1 MIGAAEWYGKECG
14 DCGVIAVCAAYER
27 DCASRGSIRAG
38 VVANVGLR
46 RVSSLRM
53 QALLLRGGR
62 VIDPASRRDEIAD
75 VAIAGG
81 VIAAIGSQ
89 LPVPAGAKVID
100 AEGCIVMPG
109 LVDPHVHLR
118 EPGQEH
124 KETIATG
131 TAAAVAGGF
140 TTVVCMPNTSPALD
154 TPETLAWVQQRA
166 GQTAACRVFAT
177 AAVTRGRKG
186 EELTEIHLL
195 REAGAV
201 AFTDDGDCVPTAGMM
216 SRVLGAVASTGC
228 CFMQHCQE
236 PTMTRGSAM
245 HGGAITTRLGL
256 AGWSRAAEEVI
267 IERDVRLNRGVN
279 CRYHV
284 QHMSSGESV
293 DIVRRARASGQP
305 VTAEVSPH
313 HLVLTHDICDNY
325 NTLGKVNPPV
335 REKKDIEALIAG
347 VADGTVTVLATDHA
361 PHSADEKAL
370 PFEEAPFGMV
380 GLETALPLYVEALVT
395 SGAIDWRRLVAML
408 TIEPATL
415 CNLDGMGIGQLQVN
429 GPADVTV
436 FDPRVK
442 WTCLPEKLASKSK
455 NTPYGGRSL
464 TGRTV
469 LTVVSGLVRHEL
481 PRT

>member
-1 MIGAAEWYGKECG
+1 
-14 DCGVIAVCAAYER
+14 
-27 DCASRGSIRAG
+27 
-38 VVANVGLR
+38 
-46 RVSSLRM
+46 
-53 QALLLRGGR
+53 
-62 VIDPASRRDEIAD
+62 
-75 VAIAGG
+75 
-81 VIAAIGSQ
+81 
-89 LPVPAGAKVID
+89 
-100 AEGCIVMPG
+100 
-109 LVDPHVHLR
+109 
-118 EPGQEH
+118 
-124 KETIATG
+124 
-131 TAAAVAGGF
+131 
-140 TTVVCMPNTSPALD
+140 
-154 TPETLAWVQQRA
+154 
-166 GQTAACRVFAT
+166 
-177 AAVTRGRKG
+177 
-186 EELTEIHLL
+186 
-195 REAGAV
+195 
-201 AFTDDGDCVPTAGMM
+201 
-216 SRVLGAVASTGC
+216 
-228 CFMQHCQE
+228 
-236 PTMTRGSAM
+236 MTRGSAM
-245 HGGAITTRLGL
+245 HGGAIATRLGL

-335 REKKDIEALIAG
+335 REKRDIDALIAG

-408 TIEPATL
+408 TIEPAKL
-415 CNLDGMGIGQLQVN
+415 CNLDGLGIGQLHVN

-442 WTCLPEKLASKSK
+442 WTCVPEKLASKSK

-469 LTVVSGLVRHEL
+469 LTVVSGMVRYEV
-481 PRT
+481 PRV

>member
-1 MIGAAEWYGKECG
+1 
-14 DCGVIAVCAAYER
+14 
-27 DCASRGSIRAG
+27 
-38 VVANVGLR
+38 
-46 RVSSLRM
+46 M
-53 QALLLRGGR
+53 QALFLRGGR

-75 VAIAGG
+75 VAVANG
-81 VIAAIGSQ
+81 VVVAMGKSLA
-89 LPVPAGAKVID
+89 VPGDARVINV
-100 AEGCIVMPG
+100 EGCIVTPG

-154 TPETLAWVQQRA
+154 TPENLAWVQQRA
-166 GQTAACRVFAT
+166 GQTGLCRVFAT

-245 HGGAITTRLGL
+245 HGGAIATRLGL
-256 AGWSRAAEEVI
+256 AGWPRSAEEVI

-313 HLVLTHDICDNY
+313 HLVLTHEICDNY

-335 REKKDIEALIAG
+335 REKKDIDALIAG
-347 VADGTVTVLATDHA
+347 VADGTITVLATDHA

-380 GLETALPLYVEALVT
+380 GLETAMPLYVEALVT
-395 SGAIDWRRLVAML
+395 SGAIDWPRLIAML
-408 TIEPATL
+408 TLEPAKL
-415 CNLDGMGIGQLQVN
+415 CNLDGMGIGSLRV
-429 GPADVTV
+429 GGAADVTV
-436 FDPRVK
+436 FDPK
-442 WTCLPEKLASKSK
+442 IAWTCEAAKLASKSK
-455 NTPYGGRSL
+455 NTPYGGRKL
-464 TGRTV
+464 MGRAV
-469 LTVVSGLVRHEL
+469 LTVVAGEVKHEIA
-481 PRT
+481 RA

>member
-1 MIGAAEWYGKECG
+1 
-14 DCGVIAVCAAYER
+14 
-27 DCASRGSIRAG
+27 
-38 VVANVGLR
+38 
-46 RVSSLRM
+46 M

-75 VAIAGG
+75 VAIANG
-81 VIAAIGSQ
+81 VVVAIGKS
-89 LPVPAGAKVID
+89 LTVPADARVINV
-100 AEGCIVMPG
+100 EGCIVTPG

-154 TPETLAWVQQRA
+154 TPENLAWVQQRA
-166 GQTAACRVFAT
+166 GQTGLCRVFAT

-245 HGGAITTRLGL
+245 HGGAIATRLGL
-256 AGWSRAAEEVI
+256 AGWPRSAEEVI

-293 DIVRRARASGQP
+293 DIVRRARTGGQP

-313 HLVLTHDICDNY
+313 HLVLTHEVCDNY

-335 REKKDIEALIAG
+335 REKKDIDALIAG
-347 VADGTVTVLATDHA
+347 VADGTITVLATDHA

-380 GLETALPLYVEALVT
+380 GLETAMPLYVEALVT
-395 SGAIDWRRLVAML
+395 SGAIDWPRLIAML
-408 TIEPATL
+408 TLEPAKL
-415 CNLDGMGIGQLQVN
+415 CNLDGMGIGSLRV
-429 GPADVTV
+429 GGAADVTV
-436 FDPRVK
+436 FDPK
-442 WTCLPEKLASKSK
+442 IAWTCEAAKLASKSK
-455 NTPYGGRSL
+455 NTPYGGRKL
-464 TGRTV
+464 MGRAA
-469 LTVVSGLVRHEL
+469 LTVVAGEVKHEIS
-481 PRT
+481 RA

>member
-1 MIGAAEWYGKECG
+1 MG
-14 DCGVIAVCAAYER
+14 
-27 DCASRGSIRAG
+27 SRGVVVDGAG
-38 VVANVGLR
+38 RLEQTEFEFSASTASSMLAADA
-46 RVSSLRM
+46 RVSSTCM
-53 QALLLRGGR
+53 QALFLRGGR
-62 VIDPASRRDEIAD
+62 VVDPASRRDEIAD
-75 VAIAGG
+75 VVVVNGVVASIGNGLSPPSGARVVDVGG
-81 VIAAIGSQ
+81 CV
-89 LPVPAGAKVID
+89 
-100 AEGCIVMPG
+100 VMPG

-140 TTVVCMPNTSPALD
+140 TTVVCMPNTSPAFD
-154 TPETLAWVQQRA
+154 TPENLAWVQQRA
-166 GQTAACRVFAT
+166 AQTAMCRVFST

-186 EELTEIHLL
+186 EELTEIALL

-201 AFTDDGDCVPTAGMM
+201 AFTDDGDCIPTAGMM
-216 SRVLGAVASTGC
+216 SRVLGAVASTNC

-245 HGGAITTRLGL
+245 HGGAVSMRLGL
-256 AGWSRAAEEVI
+256 AGWPRAAEEII

-293 DIVRRARASGQP
+293 EIVRRARASGQP

-313 HLVLTHDICDNY
+313 HLVLTHDVCDNY

-347 VADGTVTVLATDHA
+347 VVDGTVTILATDHA

-380 GLETALPLYVEALVT
+380 GLETALPIYVETLVS
-395 SGAIDWRRLVAML
+395 SGALDWLRLVAML
-408 TIEPATL
+408 TIEPAKL
-415 CNLDGMGIGQLQVN
+415 CNLESMGIGQLRVN
-429 GPADVTV
+429 GVADISV
-436 FDPRVK
+436 FDPSME
-442 WTCLPEKLASKSK
+442 WTCAANKLASKSK
-455 NTPYGGRSL
+455 NTPYAGRLMKGRS
-464 TGRTV
+464 V
-469 LTVVSGLVRHEL
+469 LTLVAGEVKHEVA
-481 PRT
+481 RA

>member
-1 MIGAAEWYGKECG
+1 
-14 DCGVIAVCAAYER
+14 
-27 DCASRGSIRAG
+27 
-38 VVANVGLR
+38 
-46 RVSSLRM
+46 M

-75 VAIAGG
+75 VALANG
-81 VIAAIGSQ
+81 VVVAIGKS
-89 LPVPAGAKVID
+89 LAVPADARVINV
-100 AEGCIVMPG
+100 EGCIVTPG

-154 TPETLAWVQQRA
+154 TPENLAWVQQRA
-166 GQTAACRVFAT
+166 GHTGLCRVFAT

-186 EELTEIHLL
+186 EELTEVHLL

-245 HGGAITTRLGL
+245 HGGAIATRLGL
-256 AGWSRAAEEVI
+256 AGWPRSAEEVI

-313 HLVLTHDICDNY
+313 HLVLTHEICDNY

-335 REKKDIEALIAG
+335 REKKDIDALIAG
-347 VADGTVTVLATDHA
+347 VADGTITVLATDHA

-380 GLETALPLYVEALVT
+380 GLETAMPLYVEALVT
-395 SGAIDWRRLVAML
+395 SGAIDWPRLVAML
-408 TIEPATL
+408 TLEPAKL
-415 CNLDGMGIGQLQVN
+415 CNLDGMGIGSLRV
-429 GPADVTV
+429 GGAADVTV
-436 FDPRVK
+436 FDPK
-442 WTCLPEKLASKSK
+442 IAWTCEAAKLASKSK
-455 NTPYGGRSL
+455 NTPYGGRKL
-464 TGRTV
+464 MGRAA
-469 LTVVSGLVRHEL
+469 LTVVAGEVKHEIA
-481 PRT
+481 RA

>member
-1 MIGAAEWYGKECG
+1 
-14 DCGVIAVCAAYER
+14 
-27 DCASRGSIRAG
+27 
-38 VVANVGLR
+38 
-46 RVSSLRM
+46 M

-62 VIDPASRRDEIAD
+62 VIDPASRRDEMAD
-75 VAIAGG
+75 VAITNG
-81 VIAAIGSQ
+81 VVAAIGKS
-89 LPVPAGAKVID
+89 LSAPDNTRVID
-100 AEGCIVMPG
+100 VEGCVVMPG

-154 TPETLAWVQQRA
+154 TPENLAWVQQRA
-166 GQTAACRVFAT
+166 GQTALCRVFAT
-177 AAVTRGRKG
+177 AAVTRGRRG

-195 REAGAV
+195 RDAGAV

-245 HGGAITTRLGL
+245 HSGTIATRLGL
-256 AGWSRAAEEVI
+256 AGWPRAAEEVI

-305 VTAEVSPH
+305 VTAEASPH
-313 HLVLTHDICDNY
+313 HLVLTHEICDNY

-335 REKKDIEALIAG
+335 RERKDIDALIAG
-347 VADGTVTVLATDHA
+347 IADGTITVLATDHA

-380 GLETALPLYVEALVT
+380 GLETALPLYVEALVA
-395 SGAIDWRRLVAML
+395 SGAIDWLRLVAML
-408 TIEPATL
+408 TLEPAKL
-415 CNLDGMGIGQLQVN
+415 CNLDGMGIGSLRV
-429 GPADVTV
+429 GGVADVTV
-436 FDPRVK
+436 FDPRAS
-442 WTCLPEKLASKSK
+442 WTCVPEELASKSK
-455 NTPYGGRSL
+455 NTPYGGRTL

-469 LTVVSGLVRHEL
+469 LTLLAGEVRFEL
-481 PRT
+481 RQ